1 MAYKVGILTLGCR
14 VNQYESS
21 SLAKLLIQ
29 EGFSVSPFNS
39 PCDAYIINTCTVTS
53 ESDRKSRQAVRRAKA
68 KNPNALI
75 VACGCSCQLSPS
87 DFASIGLNGVFG
99 TRNKLQCVRF
109 IKERLGKDL
118 KSDEI
123 NVVDPSSLPYEKM
136 IGAVTERTRAYVKI
150 QDGCDGKCAYCAIK
164 NVRGA
169 SVSNDEDAIIS
180 ELKQLALD
188 GFCEVVLTGI
198 ETSAYGLDTGSDLHT
213 LVRKA
218 SEIDGIKR
226 IRLGSLDPA
235 YLKKEN
241 ARALLQCE
249 KLCPHFHLSIQSGSS
264 RVLAAMRR
272 KYNGEILRRNIEDA
286 LSISPD
292 LRFSCDIIAGFPT
305 ETQSDLM
312 QSAELLQKYPFL
324 HAHVFPYSE
333 RQGTDAVRFDGAVP
347 IAERKARGAY
357 LDALGK
363 ESLSRLLK
371 SDVDTRR
378 NHSVLFETYE
388 NGILHGHSSDFTPVN
403 AAGARSLKGN
413 IANVTSESVNGGV
426 LYGIIEKE

>member
-1 MAYKVGILTLGCR
+1 MAYKIGILTLGCR

-29 EGFSVSPFNS
+29 EGFSVSAFNS
-39 PCDAYIINTCTVTS
+39 MCDAYIINTCTVTS
-53 ESDRKSRQAVRRAKA
+53 ESDRKSRQAVRRART

-87 DFASIGLNGVFG
+87 AFANIGINGVFG
-99 TRNKLQCVRF
+99 TRNKLQCVKF
-109 IKERLGKDL
+109 IKERLGTDL
-118 KSDEI
+118 RGDEI
-123 NVVDPSSLPYEKM
+123 NVLDPSSLPYEKM
-136 IGAVTERTRAYVKI
+136 NGAVTERTRAYIKI

-164 NVRGA
+164 NARGA
-169 SVSNDEDAIIS
+169 SVSNDEETIIA

-198 ETSAYGLDTGSDLHT
+198 ETSSYGLDTGSDLHT

-241 ARALLQCE
+241 AKALLECE

-272 KYNGEILRRNIEDA
+272 KYNGEMLRRNIEDA
-286 LSISPD
+286 LSVSPD

-305 ETQSDLM
+305 ETEYDLM

-333 RQGTDAVRFDGAVP
+333 RQGTDAVHFDGAVP
-347 IAERKARGAY
+347 MAERKARGAY
-357 LDALGK
+357 LDSLGK
-363 ESLSRLLK
+363 ESLARLLQN
-371 SDVDTRR
+371 DVDTYRR
-378 NHSVLFETYE
+378 HSVLFETYE
-388 NGILHGHSSDFTPVN
+388 NGMLHGHSSDFTPVT
-403 AAGARSLKGN
+403 ADGPKTLKGK

-426 LYGIIEKE
+426 LHGIIEKE

>member
-1 MAYKVGILTLGCR
+1 MAYKIGILTLGCR

-29 EGFSVSPFNS
+29 EGFSVSAFNS
-39 PCDAYIINTCTVTS
+39 MCDAYIINTCTVTS
-53 ESDRKSRQAVRRAKA
+53 ESDRKSRQAVRRART

-87 DFASIGLNGVFG
+87 AFANIGINGVFG
-99 TRNKLQCVRF
+99 TRNKLQCVKF
-109 IKERLGKDL
+109 IKERLGTDL
-118 KSDEI
+118 RGDEI
-123 NVVDPSSLPYEKM
+123 NVLDPSSLPYEKM
-136 IGAVTERTRAYVKI
+136 NGAVTERTRAYVKI

-164 NVRGA
+164 NARGA
-169 SVSNDEDAIIS
+169 SVSNDEETIIA

-198 ETSAYGLDTGSDLHT
+198 ETSSYGLDTGSDLHT

-241 ARALLQCE
+241 AKSLLECE

-272 KYNGEILRRNIEDA
+272 KYNGEMLRRNIEDA
-286 LSISPD
+286 LSVSPD

-305 ETQSDLM
+305 ETEYDLM

-333 RQGTDAVRFDGAVP
+333 RQGTDAVHFDGAVP
-347 IAERKARGAY
+347 MAERKARGAY
-357 LDALGK
+357 LDSLGR
-363 ESLSRLLK
+363 ESLARLLQN
-371 SDVDTRR
+371 DVDTHRR
-378 NHSVLFETYE
+378 HSVLFETYE
-388 NGILHGHSSDFTPVN
+388 NGMLHGHSSDFTPVT
-403 AAGARSLKGN
+403 ADGPKTLKGK

-426 LYGIIEKE
+426 LHGIIEKE